1 MWAAYQIIKS
11 LAGSVLESRLG
22 QMAIVA
28 VVAWFW
34 SAHITN
40 EKWRAYVASEKAAAE
55 RAYQAELIRQHK
67 EAEKIAAAATQR
79 AESDAQAA
87 KEMQAI
93 IDDYEQKLKEKP
105 RVTTKVVKT
114 DGCVIDDH
122 FTGVLR
128 QLSTAASR
136 PSKTPRRT
144 K

>member
-11 LAGSVLESRLG
+11 LAGSILESRLG

-34 SAHITN
+34 SAHSTN
-40 EKWRAYVASEKAAAE
+40 EKWRAYVAAEKAAAE
-55 RAYQAELIRQHK
+55 RAYQAELIRQHQAA
-67 EAEKIAAAATQR
+67 EAIAAAATQR

-105 RVTTKVVKT
+105 RVTTKVVKG
-114 DGCVIDDH
+114 DNCVIDDH

-128 QLSTAASR
+128 QLSTAAGR
-136 PSKTPRRT
+136 PPKAPRRT